1 MRISGSRRRNRVRPP
16 IGQCLLGL
24 AGLAMSL
31 ASSAQ
36 TDREALERLEQGR
49 AKQQQR
55 EAAAMA
61 PMGAAQ
67 PGAQR
72 SLQPPLAGEL
82 PCFVVY
88 RIEWDDTSGPLPL
101 RLRGL
106 LRQLP
111 GFEGECLGLQSL
123 ARLQTNLDTLLLE
136 AGYLTSRVQ
145 LPEQNLG
152 DGVLRVQ
159 AQLGRVG
166 RVVHRSANG
175 NERRVPRGWLPLQ
188 AGEVLNLRDIE
199 QGLENAARL
208 PSLTA
213 QVAIEP
219 GDAPGLSNIVVL
231 HAGARPWRARVSI
244 DNHAL
249 GDFGR
254 WQVAASTTVDLG
266 WVGADQISL
275 WHQRS
280 ASGLTPTQLQ
290 QRSSL
295 SYSTALGAQLLSLTV
310 GQGAHRRRITGTTVE
325 FGETA
330 SDHSVQFQLQRVLL
344 RTGGWRLSASLG
356 GEGRQARNFI
366 EDIELLLLRRRSR
379 SWDWGLDGQW
389 RVGSQGGIVN
399 AQLRRQQVLANDPRV
414 ELLPDA
420 PPKPR
425 HDSLSFSIQLP
436 LLGGMVHWES
446 AAEWRW
452 VQAPA
457 YGADL
462 QSLGGP
468 GSVRG
473 FDGRQQVV
481 GLRSGVLRQD
491 WLLTPAFMQTPAS
504 RQQLAVGLD
513 IGQVGDLDPSWRSP
527 SRERRLAGMALSLRS
542 VWPKQGLFAEIG
554 WAKPLSQPSDW
565 LPTPSR
571 WSLQISSTL

>member
-1 MRISGSRRRNRVRPP
+1 
-16 IGQCLLGL
+16 
-24 AGLAMSL
+24 
-31 ASSAQ
+31 
-36 TDREALERLEQGR
+36 
-49 AKQQQR
+49 
-55 EAAAMA
+55 
-61 PMGAAQ
+61 
-67 PGAQR
+67 
-72 SLQPPLAGEL
+72 
-82 PCFVVY
+82 
-88 RIEWDDTSGPLPL
+88 
-101 RLRGL
+101 
-106 LRQLP
+106 
-111 GFEGECLGLQSL
+111 L
-123 ARLQTNLDTLLLE
+123 ARLQANLDTLLLE

-145 LPEQNLG
+145 VPEQNLSY
-152 DGVLRVQ
+152 GVLRVQ

-175 NERRVPRGWLPLQ
+175 NERQVPCGWLPLHP
-188 AGEVLNLRDIE
+188 GEVLNLRDVE

-208 PSLTA
+208 PSLAA

-231 HAGARPWRARVSI
+231 HASASPWRARVSV

-254 WQVAASTTVDLG
+254 WQVATSATVDLG
-266 WVGADQISL
+266 WLGADQISL
-275 WHQRS
+275 WYQRS
-280 ASGLTPTQLQ
+280 AAGLKPTQLQ

-295 SYSTALGAQLLSLTV
+295 SYSAALGAQLLSLSV
-310 GQGAHRRRITGTTVE
+310 GQGGHRRRITGTTVE

-330 SDHSVQFQLQRVLL
+330 RDHSVQIQLQRVLL
-344 RTGGWRLSASLG
+344 RTGSWRLTASLG

-389 RVGSQGGIVN
+389 RVGSQGGIIN

-425 HDSLSFSIQLP
+425 HDSLAFSIQLP
-436 LLGGMVHWES
+436 LLGGLLHWES
-446 AAEWRW
+446 VADWRW
-452 VQAPA
+452 VQSPA

-491 WLLTPAFMQTPAS
+491 WLLSPAFMQTPTS
-504 RQQLAVGLD
+504 RHQLAIGLD
-513 IGQVGDLDPSWRSP
+513 VGQVGDLDPSWRSP
-527 SRERRLAGMALSLRS
+527 SRERRLAGMALALRS
-542 VWPKQGLFAEIG
+542 VWPKQGLFVEIG

-565 LPTPSR
+565 SPTPSR
-571 WSLQISSTL
+571 WSLQMSSTL